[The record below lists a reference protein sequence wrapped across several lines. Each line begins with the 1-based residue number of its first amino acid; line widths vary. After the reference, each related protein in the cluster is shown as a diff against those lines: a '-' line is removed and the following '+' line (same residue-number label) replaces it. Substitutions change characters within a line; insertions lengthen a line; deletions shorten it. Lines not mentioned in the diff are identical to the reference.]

1 MVQQILESVRKMAKV
16 NIDIYKPYVVKYVR
30 RASNGNWLI
39 PKMYLRTV
47 AKHIQEIYGVKERVE
62 DYPKHRLCQLGQVLG
77 WYDFNHKA
85 FMLITCKTQKEV
97 DEFIEKYDPNEEL
110 AFSLLIDFHH
120 LFSFYKSF
128 EHITA
133 KRTYEIFM
141 EYYLQTGLGRKAI
154 RSYDWKTP
162 FDKMVW
168 VYKDET
174 NGKFTFCLTKKKADK
189 AVKENKN
196 LVFDRYEYWQR
207 EKFYEKNCWAK
218 IG

>member
-1 MVQQILESVRKMAKV
+1 MVEPFLESVRKMAKA
-16 NIDIYKPYVVKYVR
+16 NIDIYKPYLVKYVKT
-30 RASNGNWLI
+30 APNGNWLI
-39 PKMYLRTV
+39 PKMYLRAV

-62 DYPKHRLCQLGQVLG
+62 DYPKLCQLGQVLG
-77 WYDFNHKA
+77 WYDFKNKG

-97 DEFIEKYDPNEEL
+97 DEFIEKYDADEEL

-128 EHITA
+128 ERITA

-154 RSYDWKTP
+154 RSYDWKTS

-168 VYKDET
+168 VYKDKT
-174 NGKFTFCLTKKKADK
+174 NGKFTYCLTKKQADQ

-207 EKFYEKNCWAK
+207 EKFYEKNCWVK
-218 IG
+218 LG